1 MAAPRERAL
10 TALLVAAIVGVA
22 GLSYW
27 LLLARGPAGVASAP
41 AAVAPPEPAEVP
53 RLSVS
58 QASGAAVL
66 LRGGT
71 ARQPLVADVELRPED
86 VIETS
91 EGASAVL
98 AAGGSYQVVLE
109 GASRFTV
116 KEIAAEI
123 SRFRVDDGIVKAT
136 VRDDPRRAFVVE
148 ASDGA
153 ARTRGGEL
161 AVASVAGRV
170 TVGVRAGQADF
181 EAGGRLVTLRQG
193 QVSSAERGQAPSP
206 PVALP
211 RSLLLKV
218 DWPSARETNRR
229 KLVVQG
235 KTTPGAVLTLGGQRV
250 VVGPDGRFSHVVWLR
265 EGAQSLDL
273 VARDVG
279 GRVEKSRSPTVVL
292 DTRAPDVRFDTDAL
306 WQGGAPGSNDRK

>member
-1 MAAPRERAL
+1 MGAPRERVL
-10 TALLVAAIVGVA
+10 TVLLVAAIAGVA

-27 LLLARGPAGVASAP
+27 LLLARGPGGVASAP
-41 AAVAPPEPAEVP
+41 APVAPPPPRAEAP

-58 QASGAAVL
+58 RAAGPAVLVRGGAA
-66 LRGGT
+66 RS
-71 ARQPLVADVELRPED
+71 PLAAGAELRPDD
-86 VIETS
+86 VIETA
-91 EGASAVL
+91 EGADVVLSA
-98 AAGGSYQVVLE
+98 GESYQVVL
-109 GASRFTV
+109 GGTTRVAM

-123 SRFRVDDGIVKAT
+123 SRFKVEDGLVTAT
-136 VRDDPRRAFVVE
+136 VRDDPNRAVVVE
-148 ASDGA
+148 AAEGA

-161 AVASVAGRV
+161 SVASVGGRV
-170 TVGVRAGQADF
+170 TVGVTAGQAEF
-181 EAGGRLVTLRQG
+181 EAGGRIVTLHTG
-193 QVSSAERGQAPSP
+193 QASSAEPGQPPSP

-218 DWPSARETNRR
+218 DWPAARETNRR

-250 VVGPDGRFSHVVWLR
+250 QVGPDGTFSHVVWLR
-265 EGAQSLDL
+265 EGAQALDV

-292 DTRAPDVRFDTDAL
+292 DTRAPDVRFDTDTL
-306 WQGGAPGSNDRK
+306 WQGAPERR